1 MDTLGALALATEPPT
16 NHLMERPPVGRR
28 EPLIINIMW
37 RNLIIMALFQ
47 VSFLLTLNFK
57 GISLLQLKNDD
68 PAHADKV
75 KNTFIFNTF
84 VFCQVFNEFNSCK
97 PDELNVFKGISENHL
112 FIGIIAITVVLQD
125 LDPAKW
131 PSVWKNR
138 VVAQTTSCLTLPLLS
153 DHICTQDIDSTTI
166 QWSLLAVCLFY
177 TTDIVFSSASIC
189 RFSSASIIFLVHCTM
204 GSFITS
210 LRILFSLVHCLIIHR
225 ITAEAHNLKGKRI
238 IEAELDIVFS

>member
-1 MDTLGALALATEPPT
+1 M
-16 NHLMERPPVGRR
+16 
-28 EPLIINIMW
+28 
-37 RNLIIMALFQ
+37 
-47 VSFLLTLNFK
+47 
-57 GISLLQLKNDD
+57 
-68 PAHADKV
+68 
-75 KNTFIFNTF
+75 
-84 VFCQVFNEFNSCK
+84 
-97 PDELNVFKGISENHL
+97 
-112 FIGIIAITVVLQD
+112 
-125 LDPAKW
+125 DPAKW

-177 TTDIVFSSASIC
+177 TTDIVFRYLIVCSYLVILMMFTINFDHHTFDLSSSASIS

-225 ITAEAHNLKGKRI
+225 ITAQAHNLKGKRI
-238 IEAELDIVFS
+238 IEAELDIVFRYLIVCSQIVLQ